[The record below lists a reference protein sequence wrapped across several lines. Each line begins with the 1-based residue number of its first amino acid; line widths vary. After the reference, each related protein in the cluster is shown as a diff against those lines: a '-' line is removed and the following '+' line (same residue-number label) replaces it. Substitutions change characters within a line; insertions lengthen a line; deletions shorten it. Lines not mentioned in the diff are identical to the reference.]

1 MNNQSI
7 KNGGFPPIKY
17 CKEIKLREET
27 TGKASKERFFANA
40 PKQNINIR
48 QLLTENKNKPIIITD
63 DNKEDELE
71 IVNTL

>member
-17 CKEIKLREET
+17 CKEIKLREEV
-27 TGKASKERFFANA
+27 TGKTSKERFFANA

-48 QLLTENKNKPIIITD
+48 QLLTENKKKPIVISD
-63 DNKEDELE
+63 DINDNDLE